1 MPNPPKAPHV
11 VDEHVGRR
19 LRIRR
24 KQSGLSQ
31 QSLASA
37 IGLTFQQV
45 QKYERGGNRISA
57 SRLYEIAE
65 FLDVP
70 VGYFFEGAGRPKVV
84 REGENQPPIN
94 SDRLLAIDGGMDL
107 ARDFPR
113 IRSPRISQA
122 IAKMVAQIADED
134 EDRLV

>member
-1 MPNPPKAPHV
+1 MPRPLKAPHV
-11 VDEHVGRR
+11 IDEHVGRR

-31 QSLASA
+31 HALGDA

-57 SRLYEIAE
+57 SRLYEIAD
-65 FLDVP
+65 FLKVP
-70 VGYFFEGAGRPKVV
+70 VSYFFEGVV
-84 REGENQPPIN
+84 TTGIAKPGENLPPVN
-94 SDRLLAIDGGMDL
+94 SDKLLEVDGGIDL

-113 IRSPRISQA
+113 IRSPRIRQA

-134 EDRLV
+134 EDGAA